1 MIADDISDSFIGRE
15 TLIAENDQYRLYS
28 DSLTRECTKKARA
41 MDIHGMELRG
51 WSVYKAVPKDEEGRR
66 FFVIFD
72 ENGTPYKDT
81 DSIWEM
87 YDWIKIKKLMMSYDY
102 NIVDMAERL
111 KEEKE

>member
-1 MIADDISDSFIGRE
+1 MTSDDMWDSFLGKE
-15 TLIAENDQYRLYS
+15 VLIAENDQYQLYS
-28 DSLTRECTKKARA
+28 DSLTRDCTKKARA

-51 WSVYKAVPKDEEGRR
+51 WSVYKAVPKDGGNR

-87 YDWIKIKKLMMSYDY
+87 YDWIKVIKLNMSYDY